1 MAHQTCSLRTPPS
14 IGRQQHLRART
25 GRYRGRRRVAAY
37 LERIRYHPVTAVATS
52 GGRGHTR
59 MRRVALTVRRQVVQG
74 RDRVCRRVGQESVLV
89 SIGQKIIISSR
100 GRSGRG

>member
-1 MAHQTCSLRTPPS
+1 
-14 IGRQQHLRART
+14 
-25 GRYRGRRRVAAY
+25 
-37 LERIRYHPVTAVATS
+37 
-52 GGRGHTR
+52 
-59 MRRVALTVRRQVVQG
+59 MRRVALTVRGQVVQG